1 MDFVL
6 ASQHFPIYHFS
17 GAVSIES
24 DSPDLINGKLITQL
38 SVFAF
43 RGGVRLALLTL
54 SRRFS
59 FAKALVDNIN
69 NTSLTP
75 SAPRRHMNCIK
86 TTALK

>member
-1 MDFVL
+1 MFFCQPGVACILLFLFIDGDAFKLL
-6 ASQHFPIYHFS
+6 ACY
-17 GAVSIES
+17 
-24 DSPDLINGKLITQL
+24 DTQL

-59 FAKALVDNIN
+59 FTKALVDNIN

-75 SAPRRHMNCIK
+75 SAHELYKNAGFEMK
-86 TTALK
+86 SES

>member
-1 MDFVL
+1 MSVVIK
-6 ASQHFPIYHFS
+6 PIIFFAH
-17 GAVSIES
+17 
-24 DSPDLINGKLITQL
+24 LTQL

-59 FAKALVDNIN
+59 FTKGLVDNIN

-75 SAPRRHMNCIK
+75 SEQTPSEHELYKNDGFEMK
-86 TTALK
+86 SES

>member
-1 MDFVL
+1 MFV
-6 ASQHFPIYHFS
+6 
-17 GAVSIES
+17 
-24 DSPDLINGKLITQL
+24 
-38 SVFAF
+38 F

-75 SAPRRHMNCIK
+75 SAHELYKNADVEMK
-86 TTALK
+86 SES